1 LTVVSRLRVLIAD
14 DNARVVKSVSRLLAM
29 DYDVVGS
36 VANGSGVL
44 EAAQDLHPDVIVLDL
59 SLRDGD
65 SLEACRQVTLQ
76 LPDTKVIVFS
86 ADHDPDVTARAYD
99 AGASDVVNKLVAD
112 ALLSA
117 VRRLD
122 GNR

>member
-1 LTVVSRLRVLIAD
+1 
-14 DNARVVKSVSRLLAM
+14 M

>member
-1 LTVVSRLRVLIAD
+1 
-14 DNARVVKSVSRLLAM
+14 M
-29 DYDVVGS
+29 DYEVVGTIAS
-36 VANGSGVL
+36 ASGLL
-44 EAAQDLHPDVIVLDL
+44 EIARDLHPDIIVLDL

-65 SLEACRQVTLQ
+65 SLEACREVTLR

-86 ADHDPDVTARAYD
+86 ADHDPDVTARAYE
-99 AGASDVVNKLVAD
+99 AGASEVVDKLVAD

-122 GNR
+122 GNRSASGA

>member
-1 LTVVSRLRVLIAD
+1 MLIAD
-14 DNARVVKSVSRLLAM
+14 DNARVVRSVSRLLAL
-29 DYDVVGS
+29 DYDVVGTVS
-36 VANGSGVL
+36 ICSGLL
-44 EAAQDLHPDVIVLDL
+44 EAAQHLHPDVIVLDL

-65 SLEACRQVTLQ
+65 SLEACRQVTLR

-86 ADHDPDVTARAYD
+86 ADHDPEVAARAYD
-99 AGASDVVNKLVAD
+99 AGASDVVDKLLAD
-112 ALLSA
+112 GLLSA